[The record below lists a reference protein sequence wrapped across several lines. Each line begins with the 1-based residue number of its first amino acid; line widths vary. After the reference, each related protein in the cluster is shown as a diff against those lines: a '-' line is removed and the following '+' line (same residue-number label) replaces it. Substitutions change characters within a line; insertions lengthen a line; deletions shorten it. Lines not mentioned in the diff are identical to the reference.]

1 MTGFDNPKERW
12 SQRFQ
17 TKDYIFG
24 EMPNEYL
31 VSQRAQLKS
40 GKVLAI
46 ADGEGRNGVWL
57 AQQGF
62 DVDSFDFIQSAVDKA
77 NKLAHATNVNVNAVC
92 SDWQNFDWKPASYD
106 NIVGVFFQFVGPEE
120 RAQIFEK
127 MDLALKPGGIL
138 LIQGYSTEQLKY
150 NTGGPGKLDHLY
162 DEAILRDAFPA
173 YEVLDMRVY
182 EAEIHEGSAHNGLS
196 SLVGLVARKPI
207 L

>member
-1 MTGFDNPKERW
+1 MTGFNNPKERW

-17 TKDYIFG
+17 TEDYIFG

-62 DVDSFDFIQSAVDKA
+62 DVDTFDFIESAVDKA
-77 NKLAHATNVNVNAVC
+77 SKLASSRNVKVNAVC

-127 MDLALKPGGIL
+127 MDLALKPDGVL

-182 EAEIHEGSAHNGLS
+182 EAEIHEGSAHKGMSGL
-196 SLVGLVARKPI
+196 LGFVGRKKH
-207 L
+207 

>member
-1 MTGFDNPKERW
+1 MTGFNNPKERW

-17 TKDYIFG
+17 TEDYIFG

-31 VSQRAQLKS
+31 VSQLSQLKS

-120 RAQIFEK
+120 RGQIFEK
-127 MDLALKPGGIL
+127 MDLALKPGGVL

-182 EAEIHEGSAHNGLS
+182 EAEIHEGSAHKGMSGL
-196 SLVGLVARKPI
+196 LGFVGRKKH
-207 L
+207 

>member
-1 MTGFDNPKERW
+1 MTGFNNPKERW

-17 TKDYIFG
+17 TEDYIFG

-31 VSQRAQLKS
+31 VSQLSQLKS

-62 DVDSFDFIQSAVDKA
+62 DVDSFDFIESAVDKA
-77 NKLAHATNVNVNAVC
+77 NKLAYARNVNVNAVC

-127 MDLALKPGGIL
+127 MDLALKPGGVLI
-138 LIQGYSTEQLKY
+138 IQGYSTEQLKY

-182 EAEIHEGSAHNGLS
+182 EAEIHEGSAHKGMSGL
-196 SLVGLVARKPI
+196 LGFVGRKKH
-207 L
+207 

>member
-1 MTGFDNPKERW
+1 MTGFKNPKERW

-17 TKDYIFG
+17 TEDYIFG

-31 VSQRAQLKS
+31 VSQRSQLKS
-40 GKVLAI
+40 GTVLAI

-182 EAEIHEGSAHNGLS
+182 EAEIHEGSAHKGMSGL
-196 SLVGLVARKPI
+196 LGFVGRKKH
-207 L
+207 